1 MIDVSAYFY
10 RAFFALPPLTT
21 SSGLPTN
28 AIYGFTTMLQK
39 LIKDEDPK
47 YLAAILDRP
56 EPTFRHE
63 AYQEYKANRD
73 EMPDNLSQQIPYI
86 KEVIQAFNI
95 AMLEKPPRR
104 EDQPLAWLAS
114 FMPRYLAIAA
124 RGKGSTGRDCVCLS

>member
-1 MIDVSAYFY
+1 MSAPIITGRFLLC
-10 RAFFALPPLTT
+10 RRSRLQAVFPPMPSTVLP
-21 SSGLPTN
+21 
-28 AIYGFTTMLQK
+28 TMLQK

-73 EMPDNLSQQIPYI
+73 EMPDNLSQQIPHI

-95 AMLEKPPRR
+95 PMLEKPG
-104 EDQPLAWLAS
+104 L
-114 FMPRYLAIAA
+114 
-124 RGKGSTGRDCVCLS
+124 